1 MWEAGRS
8 ENPLLP
14 SFLNTTEVF
23 KEMHASEE
31 VIHLRDYWN
40 IFVKRRN
47 VAILTFAVIF
57 GVTAL
62 YTFMVSSVYEGST
75 QVLVDLEN
83 NPTMTFTDGGSPYL
97 QLKSFND
104 YFNTQKQILTS
115 RTFSDRV
122 VRKLQLDKSLY
133 FQAQKRANSEALLA
147 SIKASIGD
155 TIKSFFPDKKP
166 ASEQFLKIEPYM
178 ELDSAL
184 TNMLLDNMT
193 VVPGG
198 KANILKIN
206 FTSGDPR
213 VAAAM
218 ANGIADTYI
227 EHNLDIRVKPY
238 KDAVEWLSTRMVD
251 LRTKVEE
258 SEKALQLYREGK
270 GIVSFE
276 SKENVLVQR
285 LQELVTQLVQ
295 AGMKRQEAEVRYNQI
310 KSVIDKPE
318 LLSTVPDIMNNMVIQ
333 NLRIEELNLRKKISE
348 FSEKYGP
355 KHPQLVRA
363 KSELEMARKNLLDE
377 ARKMLN
383 AAKTDFDISLN
394 RENSIK
400 KTIEDQKTEVLDL
413 GRKAIEFNVVAGE
426 ADNNKRFYELLLKKL
441 QEASLSSGITISNVQ
456 VVDRAVTP
464 DAPVRPKKG
473 LYTLLGAIVGA
484 FTGIFLVFFAD
495 YMDDTVKTPDE
506 VEKLLRLP
514 FLGVIPAMK
523 EKERGMI
530 LVSPEARTPIA
541 ESYRT
546 LMTSV
551 IFASIDKPPQV
562 ILVTSGTPNE
572 GKTTTSSNLAVA
584 MAGMGEKVLLI
595 DADLRKSA
603 IHKIFDLDN
612 STGLT
617 NLIMEAGALSAYVKN
632 AAGIPSLDILT
643 SGAHAPNPSELLS
656 STRISEFLAE
666 ARKKYTRIIIDSP
679 PVMAVSDPLVIS
691 RHVDGVVLV
700 AWGGV
705 VTGDLLKKTSQMVA
719 NVNAKI
725 LGVALNNVKI
735 TKRSVYQYYPYYS
748 YGYGYGESTK
758 KKA

>member
-1 MWEAGRS
+1 
-8 ENPLLP
+8 
-14 SFLNTTEVF
+14 
-23 KEMHASEE
+23 MHVSEE
-31 VIHLRDYWN
+31 EIHLRDYWK
-40 IFVKRRN
+40 IFLKRRN
-47 VAILTFAVIF
+47 VAFLTFAVIAGISATYSF
-57 GVTAL
+57 TAKP
-62 YTFMVSSVYEGST
+62 VYEGST

-83 NPTMTFTDGGSPYL
+83 NPTMTFTEGGSPYL
-97 QLKSFND
+97 QMKSFND

-115 RTFSDRV
+115 RTFADRV

-133 FQAQKRANSEALLA
+133 FQAQKRANAEALLP
-147 SIKASIGD
+147 SIKAFIRDS
-155 TIKSFFPDKKP
+155 IKSFFPDKKP
-166 ASEQFLKIEPYM
+166 SSAEQFLNIQPYV
-178 ELDSAL
+178 ELDMAI

-198 KANILKIN
+198 KANILRIN
-206 FTSGDPR
+206 FASGDPK

-218 ANGIADTYI
+218 ANAIADTYI

-238 KDAVEWLSTRMVD
+238 KDAVEWLSARMVD
-251 LRTKVEE
+251 LRTRVEE
-258 SEKALQLYREGK
+258 SEKVLQLYREGK

-276 SKENVLVQR
+276 SKDNVLVQR

-295 AGMKRQEAEVRYNQI
+295 SGAKRQETEVKYNQI

-333 NLRIEELNLRKKISE
+333 NLRIGELDLRKKISE
-348 FSEKYGP
+348 LSEKYGP
-355 KHPQLVRA
+355 KHPQMVRA
-363 KSELEMARKNLLDE
+363 KTELEVVRKNLLDE
-377 ARKMLN
+377 ARKMLS
-383 AAKTDFDISLN
+383 AAKTDFDIALS

-400 KTIEDQKTEVLDL
+400 KTIEEQKIDVLDF

-426 ADNNKRFYELLLKKL
+426 ADSNKRFYELLLKKL

-456 VVDRAVTP
+456 VVDRSVTP
-464 DAPVRPKKG
+464 VAPVSPQKG
-473 LYTLLGAIVGA
+473 LYTLLGALIGA
-484 FTGIFLVFFAD
+484 FTGIFLAFFVD
-495 YMDDTVKTPDE
+495 YMDDTVKTPEE

-514 FLGVIPAMK
+514 FLGVIPAIK
-523 EKERGMI
+523 EKEKGMI
-530 LVSPEARTPIA
+530 FVSPEAKTPIA

-551 IFASIDKPPQV
+551 IFASIDKSPQV

-572 GKTTTSSNLAVA
+572 GKTTTSSNLAAA

-603 IHKIFDLDN
+603 IHKTFDLDN

-617 NLIMEAGALSAYVKN
+617 NLIMEGGALSAHVKN

-656 STRISEFLAE
+656 STRISEFIAE
-666 ARKKYTRIIIDSP
+666 AKKKYTRIILDSP
-679 PVMAVSDPLVIS
+679 PVMAVSDPLLIC

-700 AWGGV
+700 AWGGMI
-705 VTGDLLKKTSQMVA
+705 TGDLLKRTSQMIA
-719 NVNAKI
+719 NVNAKV
-725 LGVALNNVKI
+725 LGVCLNNVKI
-735 TKRSVYQYYPYYS
+735 TRRSGYQYYPYYS
-748 YGYGYGESTK
+748 YGYGYGYGYGESSGK
-758 KKA
+758 KRKT

>member
-1 MWEAGRS
+1 MR
-8 ENPLLP
+8 
-14 SFLNTTEVF
+14 V
-23 KEMHASEE
+23 SEE
-31 VIHLRDYWN
+31 EIHLRDYWK
-40 IFVKRRN
+40 IFLKRRN
-47 VAILTFAVIF
+47 VAILSFAVIF
-57 GVTAL
+57 GVTAI
-62 YTFMVSSVYEGST
+62 YSFMARPVYEGST
-75 QVLVDLEN
+75 QILVDLEN
-83 NPTMTFTDGGSPYL
+83 NPTMTFTEAGSPYL
-97 QLKSFND
+97 QVKSFND
-104 YFNTQKQILTS
+104 YFNTQKQILMS
-115 RTFSDRV
+115 RTFADRAA
-122 VRKLQLDKSLY
+122 RKLQLDKSLY
-133 FQAQKRANSEALLA
+133 FQAQKRAGVEGLA
-147 SIKASIGD
+147 PSIKAFMNDSV
-155 TIKSFFPDKKP
+155 KSFFPDKKP
-166 ASEQFLKIEPYM
+166 APEQFLKMEPYAEM
-178 ELDSAL
+178 DPAL
-184 TNMLLDNMT
+184 TDLLLGSMT

-206 FTSGDPR
+206 FTSQDPR

-238 KDAVEWLSTRMVD
+238 KDAVEWLSARMVD

-258 SEKALQLYREGK
+258 SEKALQQYREGK

-295 AGMKRQEAEVRYNQI
+295 SGMKRQEAEVKYNQI

-333 NLRIEELNLRKKISE
+333 NLRLEELNLRKKISE

-355 KHPQLVRA
+355 KHPQMVRA
-363 KSELEMARKNLLDE
+363 KSELDMVRKNLLDE

-383 AAKTDFDISLN
+383 AAKTDFDIALN

-400 KTIEDQKTEVLDL
+400 KTIEEQKAEVLDL

-426 ADNNKRFYELLLKKL
+426 AVSNKQFYELLLKRL
-441 QEASLSSGITISNVQ
+441 QEASLSSGISISNVQ

-464 DAPVRPKKG
+464 ESPIRPRKG
-473 LYTLLGAIVGA
+473 LYMLLGAIVGA
-484 FTGIFLVFFAD
+484 FTGVFLVFFVD
-495 YMDDTVKTPDE
+495 YMDDTVKTPEE
-506 VEKLLRLP
+506 VEKLLKMP

-523 EKERGMI
+523 EKERGTI
-530 LVSPEARTPIA
+530 FVSSEAKTPIA

-551 IFASIDKPPQV
+551 IFSSIDKPPQV

-603 IHKIFDLDN
+603 IHKIFGLDN
-612 STGLT
+612 AAGLT
-617 NLIMEAGALSAYVKN
+617 NLIMEAGQLPGYVKK
-632 AAGIPSLDILT
+632 AADIPSLDILT

-656 STRISEFLAE
+656 SLKLAE
-666 ARKKYTRIIIDSP
+666 LLAAARKTYTRIIIDSP
-679 PVMAVSDPLVIS
+679 PVMAVSDPMVIS

-705 VTGDLLKKTSQMVA
+705 ATGDLLKKTSQMLA

-725 LGVALNNVKI
+725 LGVVLNNVKI

-748 YGYGYGESTK
+748 YGYGESSGK
-758 KKA
+758 KT